1 MPEVSYSRRA
11 FFEKLSQKGML
22 AFVPAEPAPALAE
35 WPRALGGAVALSGD
49 LTPYAGPWNFEHA
62 AHLLRRVTFGVKKA
76 QVDQLLSLGSAQAA
90 VDFVL
95 DVPSAQPDPPV
106 NNYNN
111 PDYTDPSV
119 PPGETWV
126 NAYPDFSDG
135 NDVYRVES
143 WRGWWLNLMIDG
155 EANIREKMTLF
166 WHNHFATQTS
176 IVPFG
181 RLVYNY
187 NRRLREGCLGNF
199 KALTRT
205 VTLDQMM
212 LVYLNGYLNDKS
224 APDEN
229 YARELQELF
238 TIGKDSPVQYTED
251 DVLAAAR
258 VLTGWRI
265 NPLSLDVYLDINAHD
280 TNNKQF
286 SGFYN
291 NTIISGSINGDAE
304 LDDLLDMIF
313 DKDEVALFICRKIY
327 RFFVYY
333 VIDQTVEDTII
344 VPLAQLLRDNN
355 YDVKPVMETLLK
367 SEHFFDAYNKGC
379 YIKNPLDLVV
389 GVLRNFNQPLDTVE
403 LYDSFVLPLNINYYT
418 NTLQMLPGDPPSV
431 AGWDAYR
438 QAPVYYR
445 YWITADTI
453 RNRNI
458 YSDVLTLLGVE
469 LESGYR
475 FEVDNIAFAAQFDHP
490 EDPVQLVNDIVRLL
504 LPVDL
509 SPTKKFL
516 LKSILLSGQ
525 VNDSYWTGAWLDY
538 VNNPNDPMA
547 YETVHTRLALL
558 NKYVMSLPEYQ
569 LA

>member
-1 MPEVSYSRRA
+1 MPMPELSYSRRA
-11 FFEKLSQKGML
+11 FFQKLSKVVDLPQ
-22 AFVPAEPAPALAE
+22 APAPSLATANTHLNAPE
-35 WPRALGGAVALSGD
+35 NALSGD
-49 LTPYAGPWNFEHA
+49 LTPYAGPWDFEHA

-76 QVDQLLSLGSAQAA
+76 QVDQLLALGSAQAA

-95 DVPSAQPDPPV
+95 DVPATQPDPPV

-111 PDYTDPSV
+111 DDFTDPDV
-119 PPGETWV
+119 PSGQTWV
-126 NAYPDFSDG
+126 NAYPDFTSG
-135 NDVYRVES
+135 NEGYRIES

-176 IVPFG
+176 EVFIG

-187 NRRLREGCLGNF
+187 NRRLREGGLGNF
-199 KALTRT
+199 KTLTRT
-205 VTLDQMM
+205 ITLDQMM

-238 TIGKDSPVQYTED
+238 TIGKDTPTQYTED
-251 DVLAAAR
+251 DVVAAAR

-280 TNNKQF
+280 AGIKQF
-286 SGFYN
+286 SSFYN
-291 NTIISGSINGDAE
+291 NTIIQGSINGDAE
-304 LDDLLDMIF
+304 LDALLTMIF
-313 DKDEVALFICRKIY
+313 EKEEVALFICRKLY

-344 VPLAQLLRDNN
+344 APLAQLFRDTN
-355 YDVKPVMETLLK
+355 YDIKPVMETLLK

-379 YIKNPLDLVV
+379 YIKNPLDEVV
-389 GVLRNFNQPLDTVE
+389 GVLRNFNQNIQAPTLLEGWYMPLY
-403 LYDSFVLPLNINYYT
+403 LNYYT
-418 NTLQMLPGDPPSV
+418 GGLQMLPGDPPNV
-431 AGWDAYR
+431 AGWAAYR
-438 QAPVYYR
+438 QAPMYYR
-445 YWITADTI
+445 NWITADTI

-458 YSDVLTLLGVE
+458 YSDALTLLYIQTPG
-469 LESGYR
+469 GYQLK
-475 FEVDNIAFAAQFDHP
+475 VDPVAFAAQFDHP
-490 EDPVQLVNDIVRLL
+490 EDPVQLVNDCVRLL
-504 LPVDL
+504 LPMDL
-509 SPTKKFL
+509 SAFKKFL

-525 VNDSYWTGAWLDY
+525 ANDYYWTNAWNAYLA
-538 VNNPNDPMA
+538 NPNDVMA
-547 YETVHTRLALL
+547 YETVRTRLALL
-558 NKYVMSLPEYQ
+558 CKYLMSLPEYQ

>member
-11 FFEKLSQKGML
+11 FFEKLSQKAL
-22 AFVPAEPAPALAE
+22 PVFPPADPAPAPFD
-35 WPRALGGAVALSGD
+35 WPSGAVALGGD
-49 LTPYAGPWNFEHA
+49 LTPYTGPWDFERA
-62 AHLLRRVTFGVKKA
+62 AHLLRRTTFGVKKA
-76 QVDQLLSLGSAQAA
+76 QVDQLLSLGTAQDA

-95 DVPSAQPDPPV
+95 DVPTAPPSPPI

-111 PDYTDPSV
+111 PDYTDPTIA
-119 PPGETWV
+119 PGETWV
-126 NAYPDFSDG
+126 NAYPDFSSG
-135 NDVYRVES
+135 NEVYRVES
-143 WRGWWLNLMIDG
+143 WRGWWLKLMVEG

-166 WHNHFATQTS
+166 WHNHFATQTTTVT
-176 IVPFG
+176 IG

-205 VTLDQMM
+205 ITLDQMM

-238 TIGKDSPVQYTED
+238 TIGKDSANHYTED
-251 DVLAAAR
+251 DVVAAAR

-280 TNNKQF
+280 TGNKQF
-286 SGFYN
+286 SSFYK
-291 NTIISGSINGDAE
+291 NTEIKGSINGDAE
-304 LDDLLDMIF
+304 LDALLDMIF
-313 DKDEVALFICRKIY
+313 DQNEVALFICRKLY

-344 VPLAQLLRDNN
+344 APLAQIFRDND
-355 YDVKPVMETLLK
+355 YDIQPVMETLLK
-367 SEHFFDAYNKGC
+367 SQHFFDAYNKGC
-379 YIKNPLDLVV
+379 YIKNPVDLVA
-389 GVLRNFNQPLDTVE
+389 GVLRNFNQPLEAVQ
-403 LYDSFVLPLNINYYT
+403 LYDNFVLPLSINYYT
-418 NTLQMLPGDPPSV
+418 NTLQMLPGDPPNV
-431 AGWDAYR
+431 AGWGAYR

-458 YSDVLTLLGVE
+458 FSDVLALLYIE
-469 LESGYR
+469 LDSGFR
-475 FEVDNIAFAAQFDHP
+475 FSVDNIAFAAQFEHP
-490 EDPVQLVNDIVRLL
+490 EDPVQLVNNIVRLM
-504 LPVDL
+504 LPMDL
-509 SPTKKFL
+509 SVTKKFL

-525 VNDSYWTGAWLDY
+525 LNDSYWTNAWNTY
-538 VNNPNDPMA
+538 IANPNDVMA

>member
-1 MPEVSYSRRA
+1 MPEVSSSRRA
-11 FFEKLSQKGML
+11 FFEQFTKKGFFPFSD
-22 AFVPAEPAPALAE
+22 AQPAPPLAAE
-35 WPRALGGAVALSGD
+35 RPMGTVVLSGD
-49 LTPYAGPWNFEHA
+49 LTPYTGAWDFERA
-62 AHLLRRVTFGVKKA
+62 AHLLRRTTFGVQKA
-76 QVDQLLSLGSAQAA
+76 QVDQLLNLGSAQDA

-95 DVPSAQPDPPV
+95 DVPATQPDPPV

-111 PDYTDPSV
+111 TEYTDPTV
-119 PPGETWV
+119 APGETWV
-126 NAYPDFSDG
+126 NAYPDFASG
-135 NDVYRVES
+135 NENYRVES
-143 WRGWWLNLMIDG
+143 WRGWWLQLMIEG

-176 IVPFG
+176 SVPIG
-181 RLVYNY
+181 RAVYNY

-199 KALTRT
+199 KDLART
-205 VTLDQMM
+205 ITLDQMM
-212 LVYLNGYLNDKS
+212 LIYLNGYLNDKS

-238 TIGKDSPVQYTED
+238 TVGKDTPDHYTED
-251 DVLAAAR
+251 DVVAAAR

-280 TNNKQF
+280 TGVKQF
-286 SGFYN
+286 SSFYN
-291 NTIISGSINGDAE
+291 NTVITGSVNGDAE
-304 LDDLLDMIF
+304 LDALLDMIF
-313 DKDEVALFICRKIY
+313 DKDEVALFICRKLY

-344 VPLAQLLRDNN
+344 VPLAQIFRDNN
-355 YDVKPVMETLLK
+355 YDIKPVMETLLK
-367 SEHFFDAYNKGC
+367 SQHFFDAYNKGC

-389 GVLRNFNQPLDTVE
+389 GVLRNFNEVLDTVE

-418 NTLQMLPGDPPSV
+418 NTLQMLPGDPPNV
-431 AGWDAYR
+431 AGWEAYR

-458 YSDVLTLLGVE
+458 YSDVLTLVGVE

-475 FEVDNIAFAAQFDHP
+475 FEVDNVAFAAQFDNP
-490 EDPVQLVNDIVRLL
+490 EDPVLLVDNIVKLL

-525 VNDSYWTGAWLDY
+525 ANNDYWSIAWY
-538 VNNPNDPMA
+538 AYINDPGNVMA
-547 YETVHTRLALL
+547 YETVRTRLALL

>member
-1 MPEVSYSRRA
+1 MPEVSYSRRT
-11 FFEKLSQKGML
+11 FFEKLSKKGMP
-22 AFVPAEPAPALAE
+22 AFPPAQPTPDPADWPAD
-35 WPRALGGAVALSGD
+35 AVALSGD
-49 LTPYAGPWNFEHA
+49 LTPYAGPWDFERA
-62 AHLLRRVTFGVKKA
+62 AHLLRRATFGVKKA

-95 DVPSAQPDPPV
+95 NLPSTQPDPPV

-119 PPGETWV
+119 ASGETWV
-126 NAYPDFSDG
+126 NAYPDFANG
-135 NDVYRVES
+135 NEAYRVES

-176 IVPFG
+176 AVLIG

-199 KALTRT
+199 KALART
-205 VTLDQMM
+205 ITLDQMM
-212 LVYLNGYLNDKS
+212 LVFLNGYLNDKS

-238 TIGKDSPVQYTED
+238 TIGKDTPAQYTED
-251 DVLAAAR
+251 DVVAAAR

-280 TNNKQF
+280 AGNKLF
-286 SGFYN
+286 SAFYN
-291 NTIISGSINGDAE
+291 NTEITGSINGDAE
-304 LDDLLDMIF
+304 LDALLDMIF
-313 DKDEVALFICRKIY
+313 DKDEVALFICRKLY

-344 VPLAQLLRDNN
+344 APLAQLFRDND

-389 GVLRNFNQPLDTVE
+389 GVLRNFNQPLDTTE

-438 QAPVYYR
+438 QAAVYYR

-453 RNRNI
+453 RNRNV

-469 LESGYR
+469 LESGYQ
-475 FEVDNIAFAAQFDHP
+475 FEVDNVAFAAQFDNP
-490 EDPVQLVNDIVRLL
+490 GDPVQLVNDIVRLL

-525 VNDSYWTGAWLDY
+525 ISDFYWTDAWY
-538 VNNPNDPMA
+538 AYINNPGDVMA